1 MMKIIMGKNNYHF
14 SGYENCSNI
23 DEDLEEDNT
32 EISSTKLILFFIFIA
47 IMIILIIIITITL
60 LYKLV
65 IKNDI
70 QKSKSK
76 RAKYQEILRS
86 YREKTNVEQYINDCI
101 NGVLYDN
108 NKYKLSENPKIS
120 VIIPIYNKEKFIL
133 RILRSIQN
141 QSFKDIEI
149 IFCDDFSN
157 DNSTKLI
164 EKFQKEDERIILMK
178 HDINKGTLINRN
190 DGANNAKGEYLLFI
204 DGDDLLV
211 NNILERTYLI
221 AKSKDIDII
230 QYQHYIGD
238 FYNTFYCSD
247 IKRTDKIIYQPELS
261 SLMYYENGTLH
272 QSEFNVWGKLI
283 KRDIYLETLKKID
296 KYFLNQNMILHEDG
310 LILFMLFKTA
320 KSYLFIKDYGLL
332 YFSNEYST
340 MRNLRNKNK
349 INKSTRDSFLY
360 LEYMFKYTNNSL
372 YEKNMAVC
380 QFKFLYDLFQDIFM
394 KTTSGFNYIHKIIDL
409 YLNCNKITKE
419 DKQIIR
425 NIKNQFK
432 QIEQNLKHEKVI

>member
-47 IMIILIIIITITL
+47 IMIILVIIITITL
-60 LYKLV
+60 LYKFV

-190 DGANNAKGEYLLFI
+190 DGANIAKGEYLLFI

-283 KRDIYLETLKKID
+283 KREIYLETLKKID

>member
-1 MMKIIMGKNNYHF
+1 MGKNNYHF

-190 DGANNAKGEYLLFI
+190 DGANIAKGEYLLFI

-432 QIEQNLKHEKVI
+432 QIEQNLKH

>member
-1 MMKIIMGKNNYHF
+1 MKIIMGKNNYNF
-14 SGYENCSNI
+14 SGYENCSNNE
-23 DEDLEEDNT
+23 EDLEEDNT
-32 EISSTKLILFFIFIA
+32 EICWTKLILFFIFIA

-120 VIIPIYNKEKFIL
+120 VIIPIYNKERFIL

-164 EKFQKEDERIILMK
+164 EKFQKEDGRIILMK

-190 DGANNAKGEYLLFI
+190 DGANIAKGEYLLFI

-221 AKSKDIDII
+221 AKRKDIDII

>member
-164 EKFQKEDERIILMK
+164 EKFQKEDGRIILMK

-190 DGANNAKGEYLLFI
+190 DGANIAKGEYLLFI

-283 KRDIYLETLKKID
+283 KREIYLETLKKID

>member
-120 VIIPIYNKEKFIL
+120 VIIPIYNKERFIL

-190 DGANNAKGEYLLFI
+190 DGANIAKGEYLLFI

-360 LEYMFKYTNNSL
+360 LEYMFKYTNNTL

-432 QIEQNLKHEKVI
+432 QIEQNLKH

>member
-60 LYKLV
+60 LYKFV

-133 RILRSIQN
+133 RILRNIQN

-190 DGANNAKGEYLLFI
+190 DGANIAKGEYLLFI

-283 KRDIYLETLKKID
+283 KREIYLETLKKID

-380 QFKFLYDLFQDIFM
+380 QFKFLYDLFQDIFI

>member
-1 MMKIIMGKNNYHF
+1 MGKNNYHF
-14 SGYENCSNI
+14 SVYENCSNI

-120 VIIPIYNKEKFIL
+120 VIIPIYNKERFIL

-190 DGANNAKGEYLLFI
+190 DGANIAKGEYLLFI

-283 KRDIYLETLKKID
+283 KREIYLETLKKID

-360 LEYMFKYTNNSL
+360 LEYMFKYTNDSL

-432 QIEQNLKHEKVI
+432 QIEQNLKH

>member
-1 MMKIIMGKNNYHF
+1 MGKNNYHF

-23 DEDLEEDNT
+23 EEDLEEDNT

-120 VIIPIYNKEKFIL
+120 VIIPIYNKERFIL

-190 DGANNAKGEYLLFI
+190 DGANIAKGEYLLFI

-432 QIEQNLKHEKVI
+432 QIEQNLKH

>member
-86 YREKTNVEQYINDCI
+86 YREKTNVQQYINDCI

-120 VIIPIYNKEKFIL
+120 VIIPIYNKERFIL

-190 DGANNAKGEYLLFI
+190 DGANIAKGEYLLFI

-432 QIEQNLKHEKVI
+432 QIEQNLKH

>member
-1 MMKIIMGKNNYHF
+1 MMKMIIDNKNYHF
-14 SGYENCSNI
+14 SGYDNCSNKEEYL
-23 DEDLEEDNT
+23 DEDNT
-32 EISSTKLILFFIFIA
+32 EVSPGKLILFFVFIVV
-47 IMIILIIIITITL
+47 IIILIIIITITL
-60 LYKLV
+60 SYKLA

-70 QKSKSK
+70 RKSKK
-76 RAKYQEILRS
+76 DKHKEIIRS
-86 YREKTNVEQYINDCI
+86 YKEKRKVEQYINDCI
-101 NGVLYDN
+101 NGVLNDN
-108 NKYKLSENPKIS
+108 NTYKLSENPKIS

-133 RILRSIQN
+133 RVLRSIQN

-164 EKFQKEDERIILMK
+164 EKLQKEDERIILMK
-178 HDINKGTLINRN
+178 HNINKGTLINRN
-190 DGANNAKGEYLLFI
+190 DGANIAKGEYLLFI

-211 NNILERTYLI
+211 NNILEKAYFI

-230 QYQHYIGD
+230 QYQNYYGD
-238 FYNTFYCSD
+238 FYSTFFCSD

-296 KYFLNQNMILHEDG
+296 KYFLNKNMILHEDG

-332 YFSNEYST
+332 YYSNEYST

-349 INKSTRDSFLY
+349 INKSTLDSFLY
-360 LEYMFKYTNNSL
+360 LEYMFQYTNNSL

-380 QFKFLYDLFQDIFM
+380 QFKFLYDLFHDIFM
-394 KTTSGFNYIHKIIDL
+394 KTTSGFNYIYKIIDL
-409 YLNCNKITKE
+409 YLNCNIITQE

-432 QIEQNLKHEKVI
+432 EIEQNLKH

>member
-86 YREKTNVEQYINDCI
+86 YKEKTNVEQYINDCI

-190 DGANNAKGEYLLFI
+190 DGANIAKGEYLLFI
-204 DGDDLLV
+204 EGDDLLV

-409 YLNCNKITKE
+409 YLNCNKITKK

-432 QIEQNLKHEKVI
+432 QIEQNLKH

>member
-164 EKFQKEDERIILMK
+164 EKFQKEDGRIILMK

-190 DGANNAKGEYLLFI
+190 DGANIAKGEYLLFI

-432 QIEQNLKHEKVI
+432 QIEQNLKH

>member
-1 MMKIIMGKNNYHF
+1 MGKNNYHF

-120 VIIPIYNKEKFIL
+120 VIIPIYNKERFIL

-190 DGANNAKGEYLLFI
+190 DGANIAKGEYLLFI

-432 QIEQNLKHEKVI
+432 QIEQNLKH

>member
-1 MMKIIMGKNNYHF
+1 MGKNNYHF
-14 SGYENCSNI
+14 SGYENCSSF

-120 VIIPIYNKEKFIL
+120 VIIPIYNKERFIL

-190 DGANNAKGEYLLFI
+190 DGANIAKGEYLLFI

-432 QIEQNLKHEKVI
+432 QIEQNLKH

>member
-1 MMKIIMGKNNYHF
+1 MGKNNYHF

-190 DGANNAKGEYLLFI
+190 DGANIAKGEYLLFI

-283 KRDIYLETLKKID
+283 KREIYLETLKKID

-432 QIEQNLKHEKVI
+432 QIEQNLKH

>member
-190 DGANNAKGEYLLFI
+190 DGANIAKGEYLLFI

-409 YLNCNKITKE
+409 YLNCNKITKK

-432 QIEQNLKHEKVI
+432 QIEQNLKH

>member
-120 VIIPIYNKEKFIL
+120 VLIPIYNKERFIL

-190 DGANNAKGEYLLFI
+190 DGANIAKGEYLLFI

-432 QIEQNLKHEKVI
+432 QIEQNLKH

>member
-1 MMKIIMGKNNYHF
+1 MKIIMGKNNYHF

-190 DGANNAKGEYLLFI
+190 DGANIAKGEYLLFI

-283 KRDIYLETLKKID
+283 KREIYLETLKKID

-419 DKQIIR
+419 DKQII
-425 NIKNQFK
+425 
-432 QIEQNLKHEKVI
+432 

>member
-1 MMKIIMGKNNYHF
+1 MKIIMGKNNYHF

-120 VIIPIYNKEKFIL
+120 IIIPIYNKERFIL

-190 DGANNAKGEYLLFI
+190 DGANIVKGEYLLFI

-432 QIEQNLKHEKVI
+432 QIEQNLKH